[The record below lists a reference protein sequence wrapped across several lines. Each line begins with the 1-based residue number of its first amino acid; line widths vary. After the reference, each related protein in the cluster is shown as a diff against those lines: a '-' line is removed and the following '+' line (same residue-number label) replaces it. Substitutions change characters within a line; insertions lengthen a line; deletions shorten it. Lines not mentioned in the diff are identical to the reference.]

1 MLQTHRRLMPVVA
14 LIAAFVVVT
23 GLTLVAGSRGTSAH
37 GDEAA
42 HPAHIHSGTCATLG
56 DVVFPLNNVGG
67 EMMDDAGTPV
77 VSTAAGPTSAI
88 PVDVSVTTV
97 AADLNTIISGGHA
110 INIHES
116 AENIGN
122 YIACGDIGGNVM
134 GSDLAIGLGELNDS
148 GYSGAAW
155 LHDNGDGSTTVSV
168 FLTEAEHGD
177 EGHEGDATAEADDDS
192 ATTGGMAVNIKDFA
206 FMPAEL
212 DVAVGTTVTWTNSDT
227 APHTATQDGGGFQ
240 SDRLDNAASYSFTF
254 DTAGTFEYHCEYHPN
269 MHGTIV
275 VK

>member
-1 MLQTHRRLMPVVA
+1 MLKTHRRLMSVAA
-14 LIAAFVVVT
+14 LIAAFAVIT
-23 GLTLVAGSRGTSAH
+23 GLTVVAGSRSTSAH
-37 GDEAA
+37 EGEA

-77 VSTAAGPTSAI
+77 AMKEAGPTSAI
-88 PVDVSVTTV
+88 PVDVSITTV

-110 INIHES
+110 INVHES
-116 AENIGN
+116 AESIGT

-148 GYSGAAW
+148 GYSGSAW
-155 LHDNGDGSTTVSV
+155 LHDNGDGSTTVAV
-168 FLTEAEHGD
+168 FLTEAGQEGSEAEGEATPAAGGD
-177 EGHEGDATAEADDDS
+177 TAAAGEV
-192 ATTGGMAVNIKDFA
+192 AVEIKDFM

-212 DVAVGTTVTWTNSDT
+212 DIAVGTTVTWTNSDS

-240 SDRLDNAASYSFTF
+240 SDRLNQSETYSFTF
-254 DTAGTFEYHCEYHPN
+254 DTAGTFEYHCEFHPN

-275 VK
+275 VQ

>member
-1 MLQTHRRLMPVVA
+1 MPVVA
-14 LIAAFVVVT
+14 LIAAFVVVS
-23 GLTLVAGSRGTSAH
+23 GLSVVGSRGTSAH
-37 GDEAA
+37 EGES

-67 EMMDDAGTPV
+67 EMMDAAGTPIASKEV
-77 VSTAAGPTSAI
+77 GPSTAI
-88 PVDVSVTTV
+88 PVDASVTTV
-97 AADLNTIISGGHA
+97 QTDLNTLASSDYA
-110 INIHES
+110 INVHES

-148 GYSGAAW
+148 GYSGTAW
-155 LHDNGDGSTTVSV
+155 LHDNGDGTTTVAV
-168 FLTEAEHGD
+168 FLTEAEH
-177 EGHEGDATAEADDDS
+177 EGETEGEATPAADGDAAAGGS
-192 ATTGGMAVNIKDFA
+192 AVEIKDFA
-206 FMPAEL
+206 FAPAEL
-212 DVAVGTTVTWTNSDT
+212 DIAVGTTVTWTNDDT

-240 SDRLDNAASYSFTF
+240 SGKLDQSASYSFTF